1 MAVYQR
7 PTTATDVL
15 GVAAAAWSGVWSI
28 SWSDARSNQQLR
40 PRPGATIRRQRG
52 NWF

>member
-15 GVAAAAWSGVWSI
+15 GVAAAA
-28 SWSDARSNQQLR
+28 
-40 PRPGATIRRQRG
+40 
-52 NWF
+52 

>member
-15 GVAAAAWSGVWSI
+15 GVAEAAGAECDPLVGLRL
-28 SWSDARSNQQLR
+28 AGQQSR
-40 PRPGATIRRQRG
+40 PRPGVTIR
-52 NWF
+52 

>member
-1 MAVYQR
+1 MAVYQC

-28 SWSDARSNQQLR
+28 SWSEARR
-40 PRPGATIRRQRG
+40 PTVAGRAWRG
-52 NWF
+52 N

>member
-15 GVAAAAWSGVWSI
+15 GVAAAAWSGVLSI
-28 SWSDARSNQQLR
+28 SWSEAHR
-40 PRPGATIRRQRG
+40 PTVAAASWRD
-52 NWF
+52 N